1 MGTRIIGP
9 RPWLGPGMTGG
20 SGGVDEHGN
29 PVDPYGGPTTG
40 DVVKGIR
47 GVVDGIGQR
56 VSGEAKPDARAEPT
70 AKAREVDC
78 SQMPDETA
86 CNECLLKKGFIGPPV
101 TPRYVTQSN
110 LINYEYQ
117 LYIANLR
124 SAPLRF
130 GFMVADKA
138 DPDRRLFSV
147 DTLFDYLERDGFSR
161 TVQEWHFNAC
171 EFDGFWLKDCTVVE
185 AKGRYDHFLD
195 EDGDVKY
202 GFVRQNVFGPW
213 AEQMDRQ
220 RAAIGI
226 AGASAKLLWC
236 FMQSRVMKA
245 AIAMDFVDPL
255 LCQYEP
261 FSGGGV

>member
-9 RPWLGPGMTGG
+9 RPWLGPGMGG
-20 SGGVDEHGN
+20 GNGGVDEDGH
-29 PVDPYGGPTTG
+29 PVEPHGGPTTG
-40 DVVKGIR
+40 DVVDGIR
-47 GVVDGIGQR
+47 DVVDGIQR
-56 VSGEAKPDARAEPT
+56 RVRGEAKPDARAEPKV
-70 AKAREVDC
+70 KAREVDC

-86 CNECLLKKGFIGPPV
+86 CNECLLKEGFIGPPL

-147 DTLFDYLERDGFSR
+147 DTLFDYLERGGFSR
-161 TVQEWHFNAC
+161 TAQEWHFNAC

-185 AKGRYDHFLD
+185 AKGRYDQFLD
-195 EDGDVKY
+195 EHGDVKY
-202 GFVRQNVFGPW
+202 GFVRQSVFGPW
-213 AEQMDRQ
+213 REQMDRQ

-236 FMQSRVMKA
+236 FMQPRVMSA
-245 AIAMDFVDPL
+245 AITMDFVDPL
-255 LCQYEP
+255 LCRYEP
-261 FSGGGV
+261 FFGGNA

>member
-1 MGTRIIGP
+1 V
-9 RPWLGPGMTGG
+9 GG
-20 SGGVDEHGN
+20 GNGSVDEDGN

-40 DVVKGIR
+40 DVADGIR
-47 GVVDGIGQR
+47 DVVGDIRQR
-56 VSGEAKPDARAEPT
+56 VRDKAKPDARAEPT

-86 CNECLLKKGFIGPPV
+86 CNECLLKEGFIGSPR
-101 TPRYVTQSN
+101 TGRYVTRRN

-138 DPDRRLFSV
+138 DPARTFFSV
-147 DTLFDYLERDGFSR
+147 DTLFDYLHRKGFSR

-185 AKGRYDHFLD
+185 AKGRYEHFLD
-195 EDGDVKY
+195 ENGKAKY
-202 GFVRQNVFGPW
+202 KFVRRGVFEPLGL
-213 AEQMDRQ
+213 QMTRQ
-220 RAAIGI
+220 RSAIAI
-226 AGASAKLLWC
+226 AEPQGKLLWC
-236 FMQSRVMKA
+236 FMQQKA
-245 AIAMDFVDPL
+245 MSAAMLMGDLDPS
-255 LCQYEP
+255 LCRYEP
-261 FSGGGV
+261 FPGGSA

>member
-9 RPWLGPGMTGG
+9 RPWLGPGVGG
-20 SGGVDEHGN
+20 GNGGVDEDGN
-29 PVDPYGGPTTG
+29 PVEPYGGPTTG
-40 DVVKGIR
+40 DVVDGIR
-47 GVVDGIGQR
+47 DAVYGIQQR
-56 VSGEAKPDARAEPT
+56 VRGEAKPDARAEPT

-86 CNECLLKKGFIGPPV
+86 CNECLLKEGFIGPPL

-185 AKGRYDHFLD
+185 AKGRYEHFLD
-195 EDGDVKY
+195 SDNGPKY
-202 GFVRQNVFGPW
+202 HFVEKGIFSPWNAQMTRQ
-213 AEQMDRQ
+213 
-220 RAAIGI
+220 
-226 AGASAKLLWC
+226 
-236 FMQSRVMKA
+236 KA
-245 AIAMDFVDPL
+245 AISIAGHQAQLSWFFMQVRTMAAATRFAGLDPL
-255 LCQYEP
+255 ICKYEP
-261 FSGGGV
+261 YPGEVG

>member
-9 RPWLGPGMTGG
+9 RPWLGPGVGGGTGT
-20 SGGVDEHGN
+20 VDEDGN

-40 DVVKGIR
+40 DVVDGIR
-47 GVVDGIGQR
+47 DAVYGIQQR
-56 VSGEAKPDARAEPT
+56 VRGKAKPDARAEPT

-86 CNECLLKKGFIGPPV
+86 CNECLLKEGFIGPPR
-101 TPRYVTQSN
+101 TGRYVTRRN

-138 DPDRRLFSV
+138 DPARTFFSV
-147 DTLFDYLERDGFSR
+147 DTLFDYLHRKGFSR
-161 TVQEWHFNAC
+161 TAQEWHFNAC

-185 AKGRYDHFLD
+185 AKGRYEHFLD
-195 EDGDVKY
+195 ENGKGKY
-202 GFVRQNVFGPW
+202 GFVERGIFEPWGRQ
-213 AEQMDRQ
+213 MTRQ
-220 RAAIGI
+220 RAAISI
-226 AGASAKLLWC
+226 AEPNGKLLWC
-236 FMQSRVMKA
+236 FMQVRT
-245 AIAMDFVDPL
+245 MDAGINFAGIDPA
-255 LCQYEP
+255 LCKFEP
-261 FSGGGV
+261 YSGEVA

>member
-1 MGTRIIGP
+1 MA
-9 RPWLGPGMTGG
+9 GG
-20 SGGVDEHGN
+20 SGTVDEHGN

-40 DVVKGIR
+40 DVMGGIR

-56 VSGEAKPDARAEPT
+56 VSGEAKPDARAEPQT
-70 AKAREVDC
+70 KAREVDC

-86 CNECLLKKGFIGPPV
+86 CNECLLKEGFIGPPL
-101 TPRYVTQSN
+101 TPRFVTQRN
-110 LINYEYQ
+110 LVNYEYQ

-124 SAPLRF
+124 SASLRF

-185 AKGRYDHFLD
+185 AKGRYEHFLD
-195 EDGDVKY
+195 EEEQPKY
-202 GFVRQNVFGPW
+202 RFVVPSVFQPW
-213 AEQMDRQ
+213 REQMIRQ
-220 RAAIGI
+220 RAAIAI
-226 AGASAKLLWC
+226 AEPQGRLVWC
-236 FMQSRVMKA
+236 FMQGRAIAA
-245 AIAMDFVDPL
+245 AIEFARLDPWI
-255 LCQYEP
+255 CRYEP
-261 FSGGGV
+261 FRGGGI

>member
-1 MGTRIIGP
+1 
-9 RPWLGPGMTGG
+9 
-20 SGGVDEHGN
+20 VDEDGN

-40 DVVKGIR
+40 DVADGIR
-47 GVVDGIGQR
+47 DVVGDIQQR
-56 VSGEAKPDARAEPT
+56 VRGKAKPDARAEPT
-70 AKAREVDC
+70 VKAREVDC

-86 CNECLLKKGFIGPPV
+86 CNECLLKEGFIGPPI
-101 TPRYVTQSN
+101 TPRFVTQDN

-185 AKGRYDHFLD
+185 AKGRYEQFLD
-195 EDGDVKY
+195 EKGRPKYNFVEDGV
-202 GFVRQNVFGPW
+202 FVPFRD
-213 AEQMDRQ
+213 EMMRQ
-220 RAAIGI
+220 RAAIAI
-226 AGASAKLLWC
+226 AGPQAKLLWC
-236 FMQSRVMKA
+236 FMQARTMQA
-245 AIAMDFVDPL
+245 AIALGRVDPVI
-255 LCQYEP
+255 CRYEP
-261 FSGGGV
+261 FSGGGL